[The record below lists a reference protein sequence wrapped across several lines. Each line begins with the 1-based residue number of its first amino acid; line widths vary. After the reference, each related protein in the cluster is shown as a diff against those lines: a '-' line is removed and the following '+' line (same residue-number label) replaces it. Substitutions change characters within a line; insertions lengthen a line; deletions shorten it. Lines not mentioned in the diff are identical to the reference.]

1 MQDDNGKAPPI
12 IGSNRLTV
20 LKPEMSSSP
29 FKYDPLFQSGGEN
42 SVFENINNSQP
53 RTNMKTQPHP
63 LLKAVYL
70 APRQRSHQGRALES
84 LGPPSFFLFFC
95 IFFLHPGFKSHL
107 EEDLEAPFVV
117 FPWNKTNRIQVFW
130 LALASRSRHVCLPS
144 CEPEVVTSEESPGA
158 PISALKWD
166 RQVLRGCLLTFF
178 PHPTLLQNT
187 GGVKNLMP
195 LSLLLSLQQEW
206 RSAYYIVLEN
216 TPFQQD
222 CCHSPT
228 DWRNIWIFLITSHIE
243 THCNRL

>member
-53 RTNMKTQPHP
+53 RTNMKKHPLLLTPP

-84 LGPPSFFLFFC
+84 LGPPFSFSTPLLSFF
-95 IFFLHPGFKSHL
+95 IFSPLRLQSHL

-130 LALASRSRHVCLPS
+130 LALVSRSRHISLPS
-144 CEPEVVTSEESPGA
+144 CEPEVVTSEESPDA

-178 PHPTLLQNT
+178 PTS
-187 GGVKNLMP
+187 NLVTKYR
-195 LSLLLSLQQEW
+195 E
-206 RSAYYIVLEN
+206 R
-216 TPFQQD
+216 
-222 CCHSPT
+222 
-228 DWRNIWIFLITSHIE
+228 
-243 THCNRL
+243 

>member
-53 RTNMKTQPHP
+53 RTNMKKQPP
-63 LLKAVYL
+63 PPPPRTSPPLKAVYL

-84 LGPPSFFLFFC
+84 PGPPSFSSAFFFTY
-95 IFFLHPGFKSHL
+95 IYKYISPLLRLQSHL

-130 LALASRSRHVCLPS
+130 LALASTSRHVSLPS
-144 CEPEVVTSEESPGA
+144 CEPEVVTSEGEPRRSYLCIEMRPAGLERMSANFLHTTNLVTKYRA
-158 PISALKWD
+158 PLK
-166 RQVLRGCLLTFF
+166 T
-178 PHPTLLQNT
+178 
-187 GGVKNLMP
+187 
-195 LSLLLSLQQEW
+195 
-206 RSAYYIVLEN
+206 
-216 TPFQQD
+216 
-222 CCHSPT
+222 
-228 DWRNIWIFLITSHIE
+228 
-243 THCNRL
+243 

>member
-53 RTNMKTQPHP
+53 RTNMKKQPP
-63 LLKAVYL
+63 PPQPSSPKSCVPGTAAKVPPRTGTWKPRSSLVLL
-70 APRQRSHQGRALES
+70 
-84 LGPPSFFLFFC
+84 LFF
-95 IFFLHPGFKSHL
+95 IFFSPLRLQSHL

-158 PISALKWD
+158 PIPALKWD

-178 PHPTLLQNT
+178 THPTLLQNT
-187 GGVKNLMP
+187 ASVKNLMP
-195 LSLLLSLQQEW
+195 LSLLLLSG
-206 RSAYYIVLEN
+206 RSGG
-216 TPFQQD
+216 
-222 CCHSPT
+222 
-228 DWRNIWIFLITSHIE
+228 RLIIPS
-243 THCNRL
+243 

>member
-53 RTNMKTQPHP
+53 RTNMKKKQPPPPQPSPPKSCVPGTAAKVPPRTATWKPRSSLYFFFFPSLTRSGFRAILKKTLRPP
-63 LLKAVYL
+63 LSSSLETKQIEFRSFDWLQRADL
-70 APRQRSHQGRALES
+70 A
-84 LGPPSFFLFFC
+84 
-95 IFFLHPGFKSHL
+95 
-107 EEDLEAPFVV
+107 
-117 FPWNKTNRIQVFW
+117 N
-130 LALASRSRHVCLPS
+130 VCLPS
-144 CEPEVVTSEESPGA
+144 CEPEVVTSEESPDA

-187 GGVKNLMP
+187 ESVKNLMP
-195 LSLLLSLQQEW
+195 PPLLLCGG
-206 RSAYYIVLEN
+206 RSVGGLIIPSQKIHLFCRIVVIPPL
-216 TPFQQD
+216 TGG
-222 CCHSPT
+222 
-228 DWRNIWIFLITSHIE
+228 IFEYFWL
-243 THCNRL
+243 RRA

>member
-53 RTNMKTQPHP
+53 RTNMKKQPPPPHP
-63 LLKAVYL
+63 SPPKSCVPGTAAKVPPRTGTWKPRSSLFLLL
-70 APRQRSHQGRALES
+70 
-84 LGPPSFFLFFC
+84 PPISFF
-95 IFFLHPGFKSHL
+95 FLPSPLRLQSHL

-144 CEPEVVTSEESPGA
+144 CEPEVVTSEESPDA

-187 GGVKNLMP
+187 ESVKNLMP
-195 LSLLLSLQQEW
+195 LPLLL
-206 RSAYYIVLEN
+206 RGG
-216 TPFQQD
+216 
-222 CCHSPT
+222 
-228 DWRNIWIFLITSHIE
+228 RRGGRLIISS
-243 THCNRL
+243 

>member
-42 SVFENINNSQP
+42 YVFENINNSQP
-53 RTNMKTQPHP
+53 RTYMKKHP
-63 LLKAVYL
+63 LPPPNPKSCVPGTAAKVP
-70 APRQRSHQGRALES
+70 PRTATWKPRSFLSPS
-84 LGPPSFFLFFC
+84 LHFFPPLR
-95 IFFLHPGFKSHL
+95 LQSHL

-130 LALASRSRHVCLPS
+130 LALASISRHVFAPVMWARS
-144 CEPEVVTSEESPGA
+144 CDFRGEPGA
-158 PISALKWD
+158 PISASKWD

-187 GGVKNLMP
+187 
-195 LSLLLSLQQEW
+195 E
-206 RSAYYIVLEN
+206 
-216 TPFQQD
+216 
-222 CCHSPT
+222 C
-228 DWRNIWIFLITSHIE
+228 
-243 THCNRL
+243 